1 MACAG
6 CGQTRQQ
13 FFTAVRHFN
22 PRGAYQAVRQ
32 GVAINMDKLAG
43 MSSVDVA
50 KKYGSGNGS
59 TAKVVKASP
68 YKRTT

>member
-6 CGQTRQQ
+6 CGQARQQ
-13 FFTAVRHFN
+13 FFSAVRHFN
-22 PRGAYQAVRQ
+22 PRGAYQAVRTA
-32 GVAINMDKLAG
+32 VAINADKLAG
-43 MSSVDVA
+43 MSPVDVA
-50 KKYGSGNGS
+50 KKYGGGNGS